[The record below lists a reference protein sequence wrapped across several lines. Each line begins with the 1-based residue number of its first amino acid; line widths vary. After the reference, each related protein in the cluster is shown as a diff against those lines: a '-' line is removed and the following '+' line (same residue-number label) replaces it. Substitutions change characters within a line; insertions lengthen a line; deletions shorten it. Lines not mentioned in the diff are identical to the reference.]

1 MTRQEIIQI
10 VNSEQFIHRLFT
22 RFLQYFSIWY
32 EFQDIELPP
41 HYLPN
46 DISYLL
52 NQNFSYI
59 VKDFLD
65 NQQYDI
71 IELINSIDNT
81 ADKTDI
87 NFFRE
92 NKNNI
97 YYPVENILLDFI
109 NLPIYCNKL
118 KATISKVIKEKN
130 DNKVNALTNGNI
142 TYEKLKQRIS
152 NLICGNIYP
161 KLAKFVPQIKLRTS
175 IHNQLATLINSFNI
189 DDKFCQENFNL
200 SFNQLNDIFNFS
212 SYQTLNFVN
221 YKDWTELYNYTVD
234 LFDSVNISDRNKY
247 LLELDNDDKIGQLYG
262 EIDYEPHNVSL
273 RNGPIVIYRNNDT
286 KEDKVLIG
294 EYGDYHSDLVSQMA
308 NSDKAYFGRGYWYKP
323 CAFIDGDH
331 LIGYS
336 IDELAKILKADPRIK
351 KVYLTPSSRNGKL
364 KRLAKRL

>member
-1 MTRQEIIQI
+1 MTRQDVLRV
-10 VNSEQFIHRLFT
+10 VNSEPFIQRLFT

-32 EFQDIELPP
+32 KFQNIKLPP

-46 DISYLL
+46 DISYSL
-52 NQNFSYI
+52 NLNFSYI

-65 NQQYDI
+65 YQQYDI
-71 IELINSIDNT
+71 IELINDIDNT
-81 ADKTDI
+81 NNKTDI

-97 YYPVENILLDFI
+97 YYPVENILLDFL
-109 NLPIYCNKL
+109 NLPTYCNKL
-118 KATISKVIKEKN
+118 KATINKVIKEKN
-130 DNKVNALTNGNI
+130 DNKVNTLTNGNI
-142 TYEKLKQRIS
+142 SYEKLKQRIS

-161 KLAKFVPQIKLRTS
+161 KLARFIQQIKLRTD
-175 IHNQLATLINSFNI
+175 IRNRLETLINSFNI
-189 DDKFCQENFNL
+189 DDKFCQENFDL

-212 SYQTLNFVN
+212 SYRTLNFVN
-221 YKDWTELYNYTVD
+221 YEDWTELYNYTVD
-234 LFDSVNISDRNKY
+234 LFDSININDRNKY

-262 EIDYEPHNVSL
+262 EIDYDPHNVSL

-294 EYGDYHSDLVSQMA
+294 EYGDYHSELVPQMT
-308 NSDKAYFGRGYWYKP
+308 NPDKAYFGRGYWYKP

-351 KVYLTPSSRNGKL
+351 KVYLTPNSRNGKL